1 MKTIYTAGVEFP
13 TELFLVHRK
22 YCFGTEAE
30 RIAFPRCDAFD
41 PEKLPYG
48 VAAGGNKFGL
58 TECPTCGKPPTPAN
72 QPPLAFLFR
81 NQISATEYTISGMC
95 QACQDGV
102 FGPDP
107 EDEE

>member
-1 MKTIYTAGVEFP
+1 MTTI
-13 TELFLVHRK
+13 K
-22 YCFGTEAE
+22 D
-30 RIAFPRCDAFD
+30 IALQAAAAARGNRPAPRCDAFD